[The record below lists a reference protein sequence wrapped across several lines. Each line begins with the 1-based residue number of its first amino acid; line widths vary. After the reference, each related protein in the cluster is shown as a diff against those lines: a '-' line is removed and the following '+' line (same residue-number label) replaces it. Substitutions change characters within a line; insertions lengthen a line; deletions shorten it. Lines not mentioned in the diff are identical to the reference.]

1 MLRDSDREVLNWEG
15 SSGIWGWR
23 REGRPGLKNKNSKN
37 SVTGI
42 LALILDRK
50 DAWAWST
57 EKEGRGKI
65 MSEKQAGVPLARA
78 WNLDF
83 ILIEMENNCRI

>member
-23 REGRPGLKNKNSKN
+23 REGRPALKNKNSKN

-50 DAWAWST
+50 DAWVWSI

-65 MSEKQAGVPLARA
+65 MSEKQVGVPLARA
-78 WNLDF
+78 WNLNF
-83 ILIEMENNCRI
+83 ILSEMENNCRI